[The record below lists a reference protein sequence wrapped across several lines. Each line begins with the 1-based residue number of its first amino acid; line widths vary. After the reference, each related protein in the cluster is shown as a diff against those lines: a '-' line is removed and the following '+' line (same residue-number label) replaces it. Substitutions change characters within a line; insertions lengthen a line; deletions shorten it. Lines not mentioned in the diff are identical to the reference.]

1 MMTMASVE
9 TAVCPFLNPGLAD
22 GPYALSTALAGP
34 VYERH
39 ARH

>member
-22 GPYALSTALAGP
+22 GPYALSTAPSCP

-39 ARH
+39 ASH